1 MSEPVSEALLAD
13 AIRVERPAVGGGVGR
28 ASDGRVVFVRH
39 ALVGELV
46 RVRVTGETSKFLRAD
61 AVEVLEASDD
71 RVVAPCAYAH
81 PGGCGG
87 CDLQHATTSAQLSW
101 KASLVTEQLR
111 RVAGL
116 SRDVTVEPAPSPA
129 MGSRTRLRC
138 VVDDEGY
145 LGLRQYHSH
154 EPVTIDQCWIASSR
168 LAEAFAHRWRGYAE
182 VELRAIGDGE
192 PFAVAWREGFRGQFF
207 DLRSLS
213 NQTFDPTTVS
223 RANVSGTV
231 MNVSPASFW
240 QSHVDA
246 PAVLSEAV
254 MTNVAAGPGDHV
266 VDLFSGVG
274 LFSVALARAV
284 GARGRVTAIESSPS
298 AVRDARVNLDGL
310 APFKVRQWQ
319 VSPRSIA
326 DSVHEGDLVVLDPPR
341 TGLARGVASALA
353 RRRPRR
359 VVYVSCDAATFSRDV
374 ANFGREGLNLREL
387 RAFDLFPMTEHVELV
402 ALLDSGG

>member
-1 MSEPVSEALLAD
+1 MNEPVSDAAMAD

-28 ASDGRVVFVRH
+28 VSDGRVVFVRH

-46 RVRVTGETSKFLRAD
+46 RVHVTAESAKFLRAD
-61 AVEVLEASDD
+61 AVQILEASDE
-71 RVVAPCAYAH
+71 RVVAPCVYAH
-81 PGGCGG
+81 PEGCGG
-87 CDLQHATTSAQLSW
+87 CDLQHVSSNAQLNW
-101 KASLVTEQLR
+101 KASLVAEQLR

-116 SRDVTVEPAPSPA
+116 SREVTVEQAPSPA
-129 MGSRTRLRC
+129 QGSRTRVRC
-138 VVDDEGY
+138 VVDDDGF
-145 LGLRQYHSH
+145 LALRQHHSH
-154 EPVTIDQCWIASSR
+154 EAIAIDQCWIASSR
-168 LAEAFAHRWRGYAE
+168 LEEAFAHRWRGYGE

-213 NQTFDPTTVS
+213 NQAFDPTAVS
-223 RANVSGTV
+223 RANVLGTV
-231 MNVSPASFW
+231 VNVSPASFW

-246 PAVLSEAV
+246 PALLSEAV
-254 MTNVAAGPGDHV
+254 MTNLAPGPGDHV

-298 AVRDARVNLDGL
+298 AVRDARVNLEGL

-319 VSPRSIA
+319 VSPRSVA
-326 DSVHEGDLVVLDPPR
+326 DAVHEGDLVVLDPPR

-359 VVYVSCDAATFSRDV
+359 VVYVSCDAATFARDV
-374 ANFGREGLNLREL
+374 ANFAREGFNLREL

-402 ALLDSGG
+402 ALLDSRS

>member
-1 MSEPVSEALLAD
+1 MSDAVNDAALSD
-13 AIRVERPAVGGGVGR
+13 PIRVDRPAVGGGVGR
-28 ASDGRVVFVRH
+28 ASDGQVVFVRH

-61 AVEVLEASDD
+61 AVEVLEASSE

-87 CDLQHATTSAQLSW
+87 CDLQHASSNAQLGW
-101 KASLVTEQLR
+101 KAFLVAEQLR

-116 SRDVTVEPAPSPA
+116 TREVTVEPAPSPA
-129 MGSRTRLRC
+129 HGSRTRVRC
-138 VVDDEGY
+138 VVDEEGY

-154 EPVTIDQCWIASSR
+154 ETVTLDQCWIASPR
-168 LAEAFAHRWRGYAE
+168 LAEAFEHRWRGYGE

-192 PFAVAWREGFRGQFF
+192 PFAVAWREGFHGQFF

-213 NQTFDPTTVS
+213 NQAFDPTTVS
-223 RANVSGTV
+223 RVNVSGTV

-246 PAVLSEAV
+246 PTVLSDAV
-254 MTNVAAGPGDHV
+254 MTNLAAEPGDHV
-266 VDLFSGVG
+266 VDFFSGVG
-274 LFSVALARAV
+274 LFSVALARVV
-284 GARGRVTAIESSPS
+284 GARGRITAVESSPS
-298 AVRDARVNLDGL
+298 AVRDARVNLEGL

-326 DSVHEGDLVVLDPPR
+326 DAVYEGDLVVVDPPR
-341 TGLARGVASALA
+341 TGLARGVAAALA

-359 VVYVSCDAATFSRDV
+359 VVYVSCDAATFARDV
-374 ANFGREGLNLREL
+374 ANFVREGLNLQEL
-387 RAFDLFPMTEHVELV
+387 RVFDLFPMTEHVELV
-402 ALLDSGG
+402 ALLDSRS